1 MLIKPLSTWIKTNQP
16 DGYTY
21 YFDPESAMLAY
32 DYMDSGLCIKN
43 LRDKNVY
50 TCITCGNLPQLNK
63 TRIWY

>member
-32 DYMDSGLCIKN
+32 DYVDSGLCIKS

-50 TCITCGNLPQLNK
+50 TCIKC
-63 TRIWY
+63 